1 MAEFKCGD
9 RVYIK
14 KGENYGRVGRV
25 TEVSFDR
32 ARDKDLET
40 RLPAYCVKFDGAKI
54 GIWCLENELG
64 PAGNLLDPV
73 EATERFIKYLKGKE
87 HKTVT
92 KEAAEL
98 AEARTEEGSEMKSE
112 KAFADKKTEYQKGF
126 AAGYE
131 TRKIEE
137 ITEAV
142 LNAESYGKTEDGKEL
157 RSVKDILEIL
167 NKHLPCE

>member
-32 ARDKDLET
+32 VRDKDLET

-54 GIWCLENELG
+54 GIWCLENELD
-64 PAGNLLDPV
+64 PAGNLLDPL
-73 EATERFIKYLKGKE
+73 EFTEQFMKYLKGKE
-87 HKTVT
+87 YETVT
-92 KEAAEL
+92 KEAC
-98 AEARTEEGSEMKSE
+98 TEEGSEMKSE

-167 NKHLPCE
+167 NKHLPCGE